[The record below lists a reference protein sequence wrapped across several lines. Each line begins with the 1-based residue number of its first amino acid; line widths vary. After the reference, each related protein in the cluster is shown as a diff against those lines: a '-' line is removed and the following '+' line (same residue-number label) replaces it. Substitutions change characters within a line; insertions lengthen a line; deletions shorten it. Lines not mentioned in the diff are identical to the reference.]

1 MSKTHILFICTGN
14 TCRSPL
20 AEILLKEKA
29 GSQFDVQSAG
39 IYAFPGS
46 PASAGTTEVLE
57 KRNLKADEHLSQALT
72 LDLVDWAD
80 VVLTMTESHRQQLIS
95 QYPEHEIKTY
105 SLTSFVEEVGDI
117 SDPFGGPVEVYE
129 QTAQQLE
136 YLLHKLIK
144 KLT

>member
-1 MSKTHILFICTGN
+1 MSKKQILFICTGN

-20 AEILLKEKA
+20 AEVLLKDKA
-29 GSQFDVQSAG
+29 GSRFEVQSAG

-57 KRNLKADEHLSQALT
+57 NRNLTADEHLSQAVT
-72 LDLVDWAD
+72 LDLLDWAD
-80 VVLTMTESHRQQLIS
+80 VVLTMTESHRQQLVS
-95 QYPEHEIKTY
+95 QYLEHAIKTY
-105 SLTSFVEEVGDI
+105 SLTSFVEEEGEI

-136 YLLHKLIK
+136 HLLQKLLK